1 MCCGFPHRVKR
12 LRDQQAKILH
22 LYIFLRVSTINTIIS
37 MDQIYYNLQ
46 YYVEKKRVLR
56 VRQEKLDNYE
66 KKTENSSGDFWNEVY
81 KIITTRNTS
90 SPCMNTATG
99 SEDIIIILMSK
110 SEERY

>member
-22 LYIFLRVSTINTIIS
+22 LYIFLRISTINTIIS

-66 KKTENSSGDFWNEVY
+66 KKNGEQFWRFLERSLQNYNNTQYRLTVY
-81 KIITTRNTS
+81 EY
-90 SPCMNTATG
+90 C
-99 SEDIIIILMSK
+99 
-110 SEERY
+110 YW